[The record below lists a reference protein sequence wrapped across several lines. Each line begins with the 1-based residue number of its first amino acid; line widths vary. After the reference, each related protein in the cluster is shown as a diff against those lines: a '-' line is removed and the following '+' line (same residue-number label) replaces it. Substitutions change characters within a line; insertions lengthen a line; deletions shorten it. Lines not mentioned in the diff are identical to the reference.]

1 MNFKK
6 IALIILFIGVT
17 VGIAYALYM
26 LFFQA
31 PIEEL
36 PPEELVNAPVTGLP
50 SAQPGQPVVPG
61 APGGVPGLP
70 AVPPVSPVADGGVTV
85 VTPVAPV
92 PTVGAS
98 LSPSG
103 QLNYYNR
110 SDGKFY
116 RLNPDG
122 TTTSLSNKTFFNV
135 SSAKFD
141 PATGNKAII
150 EYPDGA
156 NVMFDFSTGTQV
168 TLPRH
173 WEGFDFNPSGT
184 QIVAKSVGIDPDA
197 RFLVVS
203 NPDGSAAK
211 AVQELGENQDK
222 VQVNWSPNNEVIATA
237 TTGRSFGV
245 DRQEVYLLGQY
256 GENFKSMI
264 VEGLDFRPKWAPGGE
279 QLMYSV
285 AGSLSDWKPQLWIVD
300 AQGDNIGRNR
310 KSISV
315 NTWADKC
322 TFQDKDNVY
331 CAVPNELP
339 RGAGLQPAIADGTP
353 DTIYRINLTTGLQTK
368 VAVPEGSH
376 TIGSLML
383 TPDKKNLYF
392 TDKSSGVLNKIR
404 LEE

>member
-6 IALIILFIGVT
+6 LLLIILFFGIT
-17 VGIAYALYM
+17 VGVGYLLYSM
-26 LFFQA
+26 FFKA
-31 PIEEL
+31 PGAVT
-36 PPEELVNAPVTGLP
+36 PPSANENAPAGGGLP
-50 SAQPGQPVVPG
+50 TAAPGAPSVNGAPG
-61 APGGVPGLP
+61 APGLP
-70 AVPPVSPVADGGVTV
+70 PTAVSPVADGGLTA

-92 PTVGAS
+92 PTAGVS

-110 SDGKFY
+110 NDGKFY
-116 RLNPDG
+116 RMNPDG
-122 TTTSLSNKTFFNV
+122 TVSSLSNKTFFNV
-135 SSAKFD
+135 SNAKFD
-141 PATGNKAII
+141 PAGNKAII

-156 NVMFDFSTGTQV
+156 NIMFDFATGTQV
-168 TLPRH
+168 TLPPH
-173 WEGFDFNPSGT
+173 WQDFDFNPSGS
-184 QIVAKSVGIDPDA
+184 QIVAKSVGVDPDA

-203 NPDGSAAK
+203 NPDGSQAR

-222 VQVNWSPNNEVIATA
+222 VQVNWSPNNEIIATA

-279 QLMYSV
+279 QMMYSV
-285 AGSLSDWKPQLWIVD
+285 AGSLSDWKPQLWVVD

-310 KSISV
+310 KSLPV

-322 TFQDKDNVY
+322 TFQDADNVY
-331 CAVPNELP
+331 CAVPNDLP
-339 RGAGLQPAIADGTP
+339 RGAGLQPAIADDTP

-368 VAVPEGSH
+368 VAIPEGGH
-376 TIGSLML
+376 TIGQLML
-383 TPDKKNLYF
+383 TPDKKSLYF
-392 TDKSSGVLNKIR
+392 TDKGSGVINKIE
-404 LEE
+404 LK

>member
-1 MNFKK
+1 MNWKK
-6 IALIILFIGVT
+6 LLLILLFIAVT
-17 VGIAYALYM
+17 IGIGYALFR
-26 LFFQA
+26 LFFAA
-31 PIEEL
+31 PTEEFIPPENANVPIGGL
-36 PPEELVNAPVTGLP
+36 PP
-50 SAQPGQPVVPG
+50 SAPGQPVTPG
-61 APGGVPGLP
+61 APGGPTGLP
-70 AVPPVSPVADGGVTV
+70 PTVSPIADGGLTV

-92 PTVGAS
+92 PTTGAS
-98 LSPSG
+98 VSANG
-103 QLNYYNR
+103 VLNYYNKN
-110 SDGKFY
+110 DGKFY
-116 RLNPDG
+116 RVNPDG

-135 SSAKFD
+135 SNAKFD
-141 PATGNKAII
+141 PQGNKAII

-156 NVMFDFSTGTQV
+156 NVMFNFATGEQV

-173 WEGFDFNPSGT
+173 WEGFDFNPSGS
-184 QIVAKSVGIDPDA
+184 QIAAKSVGIDPDA

-203 NPDGSAAK
+203 NPDGSGAK

-279 QLMYSV
+279 QMVYSV
-285 AGSLSDWKPQLWIVD
+285 AGSLSDWKPQLWVVD

-322 TFQDKDNVY
+322 TFQDKDNLY
-331 CAVPNELP
+331 CAVPDELP
-339 RGAGLQPAIADGTP
+339 RGAGLQPAIADQTP
-353 DTIYRINLTTGLQTK
+353 DSLYRINLVTGLQTK
-368 VAVPEGSH
+368 IAIPEGSH
-376 TIGSLML
+376 TIGSVML
-383 TPDKKNLYF
+383 TPDKRTLYF
-392 TDKSSGVLNKIR
+392 TDKGSGVLNKIQ
-404 LEE
+404 LQ

>member
-1 MNFKK
+1 MNWKR
-6 IALIILFIGVT
+6 ILLIIAFIAIT
-17 VGIAYALYM
+17 LGIGYALFR
-26 LFFQA
+26 LFFA
-31 PIEEL
+31 GPGPAVTPTENENVSVGGL
-36 PPEELVNAPVTGLP
+36 PP
-50 SAQPGQPVVPG
+50 SAPGQPVT
-61 APGGVPGLP
+61 PGGPGGPTGLP
-70 AVPPVSPVADGGVTV
+70 QVVSPVADGGLTV

-92 PTVGAS
+92 PTTGAS
-98 LSPSG
+98 ISSSG
-103 QLNYYNR
+103 QLNFYNKN
-110 SDGKFY
+110 DGKFY
-116 RLNPDG
+116 RVNPDG

-135 SSAKFD
+135 SNAKFD
-141 PATGNKAII
+141 PQGNKAII

-156 NVMFDFSTGTQV
+156 NVMFNFATGDQV

-173 WEGFDFNPSGT
+173 WEGFDFNPTGT
-184 QIVAKSVGIDPDA
+184 QIAAKSVGVDPDA

-203 NPDGSAAK
+203 NPDGSGAK

-279 QLMYSV
+279 QMVYSV
-285 AGSLSDWKPQLWIVD
+285 AGSLSDWKPQLWVVD

-310 KSISV
+310 KSIAV

-322 TFQDKDNVY
+322 TFQDKDNLY
-331 CAVPNELP
+331 CAVPDDLP
-339 RGAGLQPAIADGTP
+339 RGAGLQPAIADQTP
-353 DTIYRINLTTGLQTK
+353 DTLYRINLVTGLQTK

-376 TIGSLML
+376 TIGSVML
-383 TPDKKNLYF
+383 TPDKKTLYF
-392 TDKSSGVLNKIR
+392 TDKGTGVLNKIQ
-404 LEE
+404 LSE